1 MTLYHSFSIGRYIK
15 IQFNISKSRKM
26 NDRPSIG
33 NYYLGKTIGL
43 GSQAKVKLGENM
55 ITKMKVAIKIIK
67 KSHFTTK
74 PDLLR
79 KLHREMSLMRVLDH
93 PHLLKLIDVCETD
106 DKLFLI
112 LEYAKNG
119 ELFDYLSER
128 GFLSAQV
135 AMNFFRQIIYG
146 LEFLHTHSL
155 CHRDLKPQNILLD
168 QYNNVKIGDF
178 GFARW
183 MKTNVAQTQ
192 CGSPLYAAP
201 EVIKGGG
208 YDGRAADIWG
218 TGVIFYTLLCVCI
231 FLFNRSVFYGFL
243 LITRIINFVV

>member
-1 MTLYHSFSIGRYIK
+1 M
-15 IQFNISKSRKM
+15 
-26 NDRPSIG
+26 DRPSIG
-33 NYYLGKTIGL
+33 NYFLGKTIGL
-43 GSQAKVKLGENM
+43 GSQAKVKLGENKT
-55 ITKMKVAIKIIK
+55 TKMKVAVKILK
-67 KSHFTTK
+67 KSHFLKK
-74 PDLLR
+74 PTLAR
-79 KLHREMSLMRVLDH
+79 KIHREMSLMRVLDH

-106 DKLFLI
+106 EKLFLI

-135 AMNFFRQIIYG
+135 AMTFFRQIIYG

-168 QYNNVKIGDF
+168 EYNNVKIGDF

-183 MKTNVAQTQ
+183 MKTNVAETQ

-201 EVIKGGG
+201 EVIQGGR
-208 YDGRAADIWG
+208 YDGRAADIWS
-218 TGVIFYTLLCVCI
+218 TGVIFYTLLCVCNTLI
-231 FLFNRSVFYGFL
+231 SFVPFLYYLFIAAL
-243 LITRIINFVV
+243 E